1 MPNPRRPGPPWRSV
15 SVASGVLELDRVDER
30 SIRPP
35 SASPSARGASP
46 AESDLVEK
54 WDRYVAACPEGTIFH
69 TMAWRDA
76 VQDAF
81 GHEAYYVIAR
91 RENQVVGVLPIFLV
105 ASRLA
110 GRLLVSVPYGVGGG
124 ILADDE
130 ETARELFSTA
140 RRIAEERRCTAIDLR
155 GEHAV
160 LPTLPTIDRYVAFRR
175 ELPGTP
181 GEVLGWL
188 PRKARAAAR
197 NARNK
202 YRLTISYGDEHLP
215 VVWRLYAKSMRRL
228 ASLNYPSAFFQ
239 RLIELTPDRHW
250 VSVVRWGECVVAGL
264 VTFLDRDRVMP
275 YFIGTTDDA
284 KRCSAANFIYLSAM
298 ERGVESGYRVFDFGR
313 TRRDNPGSYDFKR
326 FQGFE
331 PRPLEYQ
338 RYTLPGHADPDLSPT
353 NPRFRLARRLWAHL
367 PLCVTRPLGARLSRH
382 VPG

>member
-1 MPNPRRPGPPWRSV
+1 M
-15 SVASGVLELDRVDER
+15 ASGVLELDRVGD
-30 SIRPP
+30 RPSLSSATSPPARAAP
-35 SASPSARGASP
+35 STASN
-46 AESDLVEK
+46 LVGK
-54 WDRYVAACPEGTIFH
+54 WDRYVTTHAEGTIFH

-81 GHEAYYVIAR
+81 GHEAYYVIAL
-91 RENQVVGVLPIFLV
+91 RENEVVGVLPMVLV

-124 ILADDE
+124 ILADNE
-130 ETARELFSTA
+130 EIAGELFAAA
-140 RRIAEERRCTAIDLR
+140 RRIAGERRCAAIDLR
-155 GEHAV
+155 SERAAI
-160 LPTLPTIDRYVAFRR
+160 PTLPAIDRYVAFRR

-202 YRLTISYGDEHLP
+202 YKLTTLYGDEHLP
-215 VVWRLYAKSMRRL
+215 VVWRLYTESMRRL
-228 ASLNYPSAFFQ
+228 ASLNYPYSFFQ
-239 RLIELTPDRHW
+239 RLIELTPDHHW
-250 VSVVRWGECVVAGL
+250 VSVVRWRGRVVAGL
-264 VTFLDRDRVMP
+264 VTFLHRDQVMP

-298 ERGVESGYRVFDFGR
+298 ERGVEFGYRVFDFGR

-326 FQGFE
+326 FQGFA

-338 RYTLPGHADPDLSPT
+338 RYTLPGHADLDLSPT
-353 NPRFRLARRLWAHL
+353 NPRFRLVRRLWAHL
-367 PLCVTRPLGARLSRH
+367 PLCVTRSLGVRLSRH
-382 VPG
+382 ISG